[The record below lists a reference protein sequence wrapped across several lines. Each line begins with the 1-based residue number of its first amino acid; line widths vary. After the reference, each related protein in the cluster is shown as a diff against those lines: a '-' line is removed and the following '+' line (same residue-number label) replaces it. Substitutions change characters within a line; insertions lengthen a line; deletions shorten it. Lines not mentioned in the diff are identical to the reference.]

1 MKCFEGGYIAPLFN
15 IGISPGSLDIV
26 LHSDPSWGQ
35 AGIITLHLNISDQ
48 PTQSTDGQ
56 PCSSYHKEWREGFW
70 LKITTYIDLFSKMI
84 DIVTMLVNKFFRS
97 CFLSSDLFR
106 AAWAARDWADVLH
119 VTRAQAGAGVN
130 SLKCP
135 HCVVSALTASTIQ
148 IQTRVRVPHV
158 SSSGSRSTCRWSI
171 HRSLWQH
178 MSWLAFDTEKA
189 ELQIKLILLFY
200 RAWLDQVSTE
210 CFVSV

>member
-1 MKCFEGGYIAPLFN
+1 
-15 IGISPGSLDIV
+15 
-26 LHSDPSWGQ
+26 
-35 AGIITLHLNISDQ
+35 
-48 PTQSTDGQ
+48 
-56 PCSSYHKEWREGFW
+56 
-70 LKITTYIDLFSKMI
+70 MI

-97 CFLSSDLFR
+97 CFLSDLFR

-148 IQTRVRVPHV
+148 IQTRVSVPHV

-189 ELQIKLILLFY
+189 ELQIKLIFCYLQSLT
-200 RAWLDQVSTE
+200 WLSIYGMFCVCIISIKLSRFMTRIYYTLNGPQMNNAA
-210 CFVSV
+210 FV

>member
-1 MKCFEGGYIAPLFN
+1 
-15 IGISPGSLDIV
+15 
-26 LHSDPSWGQ
+26 
-35 AGIITLHLNISDQ
+35 
-48 PTQSTDGQ
+48 
-56 PCSSYHKEWREGFW
+56 
-70 LKITTYIDLFSKMI
+70 MI

-97 CFLSSDLFR
+97 CFLSDLFR

-189 ELQIKLILLFY
+189 ELQIKLILLFTE
-200 RAWLDQVSTE
+200 LDLIEYLRNVLCLYNQHKIIQIYDQDLLHAKWTTNE
-210 CFVSV
+210 QCCFCINVGDILLWYVMPSLM